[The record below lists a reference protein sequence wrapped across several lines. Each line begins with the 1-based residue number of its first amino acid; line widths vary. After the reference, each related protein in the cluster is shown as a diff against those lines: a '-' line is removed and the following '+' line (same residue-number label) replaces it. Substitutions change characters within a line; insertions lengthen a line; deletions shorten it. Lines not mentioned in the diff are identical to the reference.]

1 MGLWQTRAE
10 RLRSLG
16 AHSVLPAK
24 RPVPPSEPLPKR
36 ASTPRQAQSGTTHK
50 RRRGCRASTPAKP
63 SNKVERTRGAIAST
77 PAVRA
82 KAPRTQRVSAPPPAH
97 LGPTTLSS
105 AMDEWAEHQRH
116 AMNARWPDSFQRLER
131 LFGRG
136 LVCTTHYSGT
146 GAAEMALAKIST
158 RPGGVLFHSAC
169 DVDPTC
175 QQVLLGHGLESRA
188 EHVFGDLCA
197 RPPANIRAALE
208 AALGRFQKRARRAST
223 PALSQAFLQEAMQ
236 ILSQWHLGR
245 EDRCYCARHARS
257 CPAFPTTGG
266 RYHLEVSGVNCQPWS
281 CAGRRLGWLD
291 DRSMPC
297 LVLVRMILATEP
309 DGVCLECTPE
319 FDFAGLSGLLR
330 GKYTGDHV
338 IMSPTD
344 FGLPVSRRRMYM
356 FFDRHGATPHR
367 SLSDMLPVSRRTV
380 NLRPE
385 AFLSAGPVQVQ
396 RYYREFMALVPRR
409 RVAKVAGHG
418 AAEHRVAPVP
428 RRLATPPPA
437 AMPMGDIRLTDVL
450 HGGALSRYEGHRRQ
464 VTSTFGEFRGCC
476 IVDINNTP
484 EYRGGPSDARVPTIM
499 RSSTLVAIF
508 SCKASD
514 RLVLPTELPAIHG
527 LQLPGV
533 AARLPSRKVR
543 SLVGNSMHV
552 VQVGCFLQFALA
564 MRG

>member
-1 MGLWQTRAE
+1 M
-10 RLRSLG
+10 
-16 AHSVLPAK
+16 
-24 RPVPPSEPLPKR
+24 
-36 ASTPRQAQSGTTHK
+36 
-50 RRRGCRASTPAKP
+50 
-63 SNKVERTRGAIAST
+63 

-82 KAPRTQRVSAPPPAH
+82 TATRTQRVSASPPAYP
-97 LGPTTLSS
+97 GPRTLSS
-105 AMDEWAEHQRH
+105 AMHEWAEDQRH
-116 AMNARWPDSFQRLER
+116 AMNARWPDTVQRLER
-131 LFGRG
+131 LFARG

-158 RPGGVLFHSAC
+158 RHGGVLFHSAC

-175 QQVLLGHGLESRA
+175 QQVLLGHGSESRA

-208 AALGRFQKRARRAST
+208 AALGRFQKRACRAST
-223 PALSQAFLQEAMQ
+223 PALSQEFLQDAMR
-236 ILSQWHLGR
+236 ILSQWHPSR
-245 EDRCYCARHARS
+245 EDRCYCARHEHS
-257 CPAFPTTGG
+257 CPAFPTAGSK
-266 RYHLEVSGVNCQPWS
+266 YHLEVSGVNCQPWS
-281 CAGRRLGWLD
+281 CVGRRRGWLD
-291 DRSMPC
+291 DRSIPC
-297 LVLVRMILATEP
+297 LVLVRLILATEP
-309 DGVCLECTPE
+309 DGVCLECTPQ

-330 GKYTGDHV
+330 GKYTGGHV

-344 FGLPVSRRRMYM
+344 LGLQVSRRRMYM
-356 FFDRHGATPHR
+356 FFDRQGATPHR
-367 SLSDMLPVSRRTV
+367 GLRDMLPVSRRTV

-385 AFLSAGPVQVQ
+385 AFLSAGPAQVQ
-396 RYYREFMALVPRR
+396 RHYQELVALVPRR

-418 AAEHRVAPVP
+418 AAGRRAAPVP
-428 RRLATPPPA
+428 RRLATPPA
-437 AMPMGDIRLTDVL
+437 VMPIGHIRLMDVL
-450 HGGALSRYEGHRRQ
+450 HGGALRRYEGHRRQ
-464 VTSTFGEFRGCC
+464 VTNKFGKFRGCC

-484 EYRGGPSDARVPTIM
+484 DYRGGPSDAKVPTIM

-508 SCKASD
+508 SCQASD